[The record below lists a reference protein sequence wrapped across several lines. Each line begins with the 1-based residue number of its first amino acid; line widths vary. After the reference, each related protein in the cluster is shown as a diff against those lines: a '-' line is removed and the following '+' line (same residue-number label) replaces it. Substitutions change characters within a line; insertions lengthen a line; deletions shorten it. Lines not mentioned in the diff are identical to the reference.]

1 MRFEDAARA
10 QYQRHSIYTV
20 YLVGPDGERE
30 QVGTTSRKSGTGLL
44 TVLGRDSVQAR
55 VRLLPGAETATLKKT
70 AERLVFSNGWSLE
83 FGGTIRQES
92 E

>member
-1 MRFEDAARA
+1 MKFADAARA

-30 QVGTTSRKSGTGLL
+30 EVGTTQRKSGIGLM
-44 TVLGRDSVQAR
+44 TVLWRDSVQER
-55 VRLLPGAETATLKKT
+55 VRRLPGAESATLKKM

-83 FGGTIRQES
+83 FGGTILQEA